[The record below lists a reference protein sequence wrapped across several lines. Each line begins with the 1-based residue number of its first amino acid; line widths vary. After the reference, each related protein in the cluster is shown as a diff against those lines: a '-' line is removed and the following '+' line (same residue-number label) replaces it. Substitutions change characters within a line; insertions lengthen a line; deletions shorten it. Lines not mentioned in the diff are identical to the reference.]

1 MPRRGDGTPILDEAV
16 RPAGRGAVIHP
27 MAGEDGEVLINEP
40 AAQGVYLMRLAAPRI
55 SERCQPFQFIQIQTD
70 PRLSPFL
77 RRPFSVL
84 RADRS
89 AGWLEV
95 VYDVIG
101 PGTCRM
107 SQAEPGSR
115 LGLLGPLGN
124 SFTPM
129 DASRF
134 LLVGGGVG
142 LVPLAF
148 LAWERPRDRSRML
161 LLMGAATRARMPDLD
176 RLVPDDLECHLATDD
191 GGLGHRGLV
200 TDLIADHVVPDGTAI
215 LTCGP
220 HPMMARVAVV
230 AAELNLP
237 CYASLE
243 IHMACGFGACMGCVV
258 ECRDADRED
267 HRFLRVCI
275 EGPVVDA
282 HSIVW

>member
-1 MPRRGDGTPILDEAV
+1 
-16 RPAGRGAVIHP
+16 
-27 MAGEDGEVLINEP
+27 MARDDGEVLVNEP
-40 AAQGVYLMRLAAPRI
+40 AAEGVYLMRLDAPRI
-55 SERCQPFQFIQIQTD
+55 SECCHPFQFIQIQTD
-70 PRLSPFL
+70 PGLYPFL

-89 AGWLEV
+89 AGWLEI

-101 PGTCRM
+101 PGTRRM
-107 SQAEPGSR
+107 SQAGPGST

-124 SFTPM
+124 PFTPP
-129 DASRF
+129 DGSRV

-148 LAWERPRDRSRML
+148 LAWERPRDRSRMV
-161 LLMGAATRARMPDLD
+161 LLMGAASRARMPELD
-176 RLVPDDLECHLATDD
+176 RLVPHDLDRHLATED

-200 TDLIADHVVPDGTAI
+200 TDLMADHVDPDGTVV

-220 HPMMARVAVV
+220 HPMMARVAEL

-243 IHMACGFGACMGCVV
+243 NHMACGFGACVGCVV
-258 ECRDADRED
+258 ECREADRED